1 MGGGAPSRFTVESVF
16 QITPIPITYLETL
29 TSLKIKTL
37 CHMEAW
43 PRGCRAHPRDEGL
56 QVVWNPPYSLGV
68 TEQPG
73 FTAHLWHLHSG

>member
-37 CHMEAW
+37 CHMEA
-43 PRGCRAHPRDEGL
+43 
-56 QVVWNPPYSLGV
+56 
-68 TEQPG
+68 
-73 FTAHLWHLHSG
+73 